1 MHRIRFVNMTPTR
14 DRGDNDNPTGNGDP
28 MKKNIIIMLLLLT
41 GVVYA
46 VKLGSLPDVQKPLR
60 FTIDGDLLYIPDQN
74 SLFIYSLKDFKL
86 KQKIGGKG
94 DGPAEFERTPS
105 AKILQDEIVLFS
117 YMKFARFKKDG
128 TLLLEKRT
136 YPLMLG
142 NICPLGDHYI
152 INNWRFDEEGRS
164 VIEINFVDKEL
175 KTIKSLYSHTKEKE
189 YSGGKSMVR
198 FMETAVSFQCNTN
211 NIFLANGSKG
221 LFIEVFDFKG
231 QPVRVI
237 EKDFPKI
244 KIPESVKK
252 KRLEDFLKPFSPD
265 HKERIEKTFTFEF
278 PEYFPAIQDFL
289 VVGDMLYI
297 KTYRIEED
305 REEYI
310 ILDTK
315 GNLLKNVFLPEV
327 PPSTW
332 TFYGN
337 KFYYLKDND
346 EKEEWELHCLDL
358 Q

>member
-1 MHRIRFVNMTPTR
+1 
-14 DRGDNDNPTGNGDP
+14 

-74 SLFIYSLKDFKL
+74 SLFVYSLKDFKL

-94 DGPAEFERTPS
+94 DGPAEFERTPN

-117 YMKFARFKKDG
+117 FMKFARFKKDCV
-128 TLLLEKRT
+128 LMMEKRVFPSMLT
-136 YPLMLG
+136 NIYPLG
-142 NICPLGDHYI
+142 NHYVI
-152 INNWRFDEEGRS
+152 HTSHFDIEGQI
-164 VIEINFVDKEL
+164 VIEINIVDQDL
-175 KTIKSLYSHTKEKE
+175 KTIKSLYSHTKKKE
-189 YSGGKSMVR
+189 YSGGKSVVR

-211 NIFLANGSKG
+211 NIFLINGSKG
-221 LFIEVFDFKG
+221 LFIEVFDFNG
-231 QPVRVI
+231 QSVRVI

-252 KRLEDFLKPFSPD
+252 KRLEDFLKPFSSD
-265 HKERIEKTFTFEF
+265 HKKRIEKTFTFDF
-278 PEYFPAIQDFL
+278 PEYFSAMQDFL
-289 VVGDMLYI
+289 LVGDKLYI

-315 GNLLKNVFLPEV
+315 GNLLKNVFLPEAQ
-327 PPSTW
+327 PGSW
-332 TFYGN
+332 TFFGN
-337 KFYYLKDND
+337 KFYFLKDND

>member
-1 MHRIRFVNMTPTR
+1 MHRIRIVNMTPTR
-14 DRGDNDNPTGNGDP
+14 DRGDNNNPTGYGDP
-28 MKKNIIIMLLLLT
+28 MKKNIILMLLFLT
-41 GVVYA
+41 GAVHA

-74 SLFIYSLKDFKL
+74 SLFVYSLKDFKV
-86 KQKIGGKG
+86 KQKIGGYG
-94 DGPAEFERTPS
+94 EGPAEFERTPS
-105 AKILQDEIVLFS
+105 AKILKDEIVLFT

-128 TLLLEKRT
+128 TLQMEKRVF
-136 YPLMLG
+136 PLMLT
-142 NICPLGDHYI
+142 NIFPLENHYI
-152 INNWRFDEEGRS
+152 LQDSHFDIEGQI
-164 VIEINFVDKEL
+164 VIETNIVDQDL
-175 KTIKSLYSHTKEKE
+175 KVIKSLYSHTKKKE
-189 YSGGKSMVR
+189 YSGGKSVVR

-244 KIPESVKK
+244 KIPENVKK
-252 KRLEDFLKPFSPD
+252 KRLEDFLKSYSSD
-265 HKERIEKTFTFEF
+265 HKKRIEKIFTFEF
-278 PEYFPAIQDFL
+278 PEYFPSVQDFL
-289 VVGDMLYI
+289 VVGDTLYI
-297 KTYRIEED
+297 ETYRTEED

-315 GNLLKNVFLPEV
+315 GNLLKNVFLPEA
-327 PPSTW
+327 PPGSW

-337 KFYYLKDND
+337 KFYLLKDND
-346 EKEEWELHCLDL
+346 EKEEWELHCIDL